1 MKVILVGAGRGNR
14 LMPLTASQ
22 PKSLIVIEGKRILDW
37 TLDAF
42 GQNGLNQFV
51 FIGGY
56 LKHVVVE
63 SYPNLQM
70 VVNSDWPN
78 NNILFSLLC
87 AREHL
92 VDGFYSTYTDTLFRG
107 NAVRALKE
115 SPHDIVLVMD
125 TRWRERYRYR
135 SQHPEKDGEKMIA
148 SGDMVTQVSREIPPE
163 AASGEFTGVMKMS
176 AAGAARFL
184 DFYDD
189 LFASLGSDGP
199 FDDGRP
205 FRMAYMIHQLDR
217 MIRAGIEVH
226 CVAVPGEY
234 HEIDTL
240 EDYDLAARDW
250 ARFAEE
256 QQTQPSRG

>member
-1 MKVILVGAGRGNR
+1 MNVVLIGAGRGNR

-22 PKSLIVIEGKRILDW
+22 PKSFTEVAGKRVLDW
-37 TLDAF
+37 TMDAF
-42 GQNGLNQFV
+42 RENGLDRFV

-56 LKHVVVE
+56 LKDVVE
-63 SYPNLQM
+63 QSYPDLRI
-70 VVNSDWPN
+70 VENSDWPN
-78 NNILFSLLC
+78 NNILFSLLS

-107 NAVRALKE
+107 SAVRALKE
-115 SPHDIVLVMD
+115 SPHDIVMVMD

-135 SQHPEKDGEKMIA
+135 SQHPERDGEKMIA
-148 SGDMVTQVSREIPPE
+148 SGEVVTRVSRDIESE

-176 AAGAARFL
+176 AAGAERFL
-184 DFYDD
+184 DFYDG
-189 LFASLGSDGP
+189 LLASLGSDGP

-205 FRMAYMIHQLDR
+205 FRMGYVIHQIDR
-217 MIRAGIEVH
+217 MIRAGIDVH

-240 EDYDLAARDW
+240 EDYGLAVGDW
-250 ARFAEE
+250 TRFAEK
-256 QQTQPSRG
+256 